1 MFFTQEDYRKIEK
14 WLLANSRK
22 DTDFVGA
29 ATPLKGNET
38 VVLVQNGKNVNVLLK
53 DLIEQI
59 FLLGVSDFLNVTDKY
74 GESRISLTQAIQLIP
89 YKSRKIGQVITF
101 LDEDGEWKLFQFQ
114 GERVNQWNNATLWV
128 DLIKRIQGISII
140 DSKSVD
146 NLNQTSLT
154 FEDKNYNTTDYSG
167 LGRVYL
173 RKNIQTVVNP
183 NTGIT
188 YSTNLLTQQMLNKE
202 NTIYVLQYDYSLNYQ
217 TISIPEGSI
226 LVFEGGDI
234 NNGTLNCN
242 STIIVG
248 KFRGNA
254 TIAGTY
260 SFQDAQADEE
270 DITQSQSSVLKFKN
284 KGYDEANFSGLG
296 RTYLRKNI
304 VNGVNVLTQDMI
316 NNPNT
321 IYHIQYDYN
330 LNGQTITIPSGCVL
344 LFEGGSISNGVV
356 KFNNTLLEGG
366 INIDC
371 TILGSLLNQEIKA
384 SWFVVQGSD
393 ISSILNITGVSRVI
407 IDIPSVIEKAIIINE
422 YKELIFNS
430 KVISTVPKST
440 SEILFTLNK
449 GGIIEGL
456 DIDIQNELHIV
467 VNCSTNTIIHNCKI
481 NYLFN
486 DGDGTQHYA
495 INVPEN
501 SKTVLIDNCEI
512 SGYKNLRIK
521 TDTFIGVRV
530 SEKTSNININ
540 GLYIHDIKVLTP
552 DVFGDVNG
560 VIRGVFWWSSTSTD
574 NIEVSSGTITNSIFQ
589 ELTTINDLGESI
601 IGDADS
607 IFMYS
612 PLGGEPNNGI
622 TNVIISNCTI
632 VNGGK
637 RAFKIYS
644 NGIKIKDCFITLS
657 KSVLEMMLCQATNL
671 TIENVVAD
679 IEGVCASFSNSKN
692 IVFNNFKEIG
702 GNGGTYATIAADLL
716 ANSSFNNCSFK
727 NRPTFLILRGI
738 SGVTQENLVFNEC
751 SITVSETIYSDR
763 ISVNHNNTIFNDCK
777 ITLAQEGTR
786 PDFPY
791 DCPAIYNNCIF
802 DLLNIYSVAFKVGS
816 NNDYGKNIETYN
828 CIYNVKSTNTDECA
842 IYKIIHDRL
851 PDTCGIDIHNAVIY
865 SDVNKDIIFVS
876 ANRGKIWADGID
888 MSEVKQGYFSYIY
901 ASTLQKTLDV
911 RLKNITLPS
920 SGYVRLG
927 GNIVNLILSNI
938 HRLNKYIYDSAINI
952 VTSPEGV
959 TLGTCYTEK
968 LFGHSSIYSI
978 GYSIFNPEID
988 GVMIYDGEFWR
999 NEDGTLLNKVNII

>member
-14 WLLANSRK
+14 WLLANSVK
-22 DTDFVGA
+22 DTEFAGA
-29 ATPLKGNET
+29 SLPLKGNET
-38 VVLVQNGKNVNVLLK
+38 VAFVQDGKNVNVFLK

-128 DLIKRIQGISII
+128 DLIERIQGISII
-140 DSKSVD
+140 DSEDITATVD

-154 FEDKNYNTTDYSG
+154 FADKNYNTTDYSG

-173 RKNIQTVVNP
+173 RKNIQRVQNP
-183 NTGIT
+183 NTGIF
-188 YSTNLLTQQMLNKE
+188 YNTNLLTQQMISKE
-202 NTIYVLQYDYSLNYQ
+202 NTIY
-217 TISIPEGSI
+217 I
-226 LVFEGGDI
+226 
-234 NNGTLNCN
+234 
-242 STIIVG
+242 
-248 KFRGNA
+248 
-254 TIAGTY
+254 
-260 SFQDAQADEE
+260 
-270 DITQSQSSVLKFKN
+270 
-284 KGYDEANFSGLG
+284 
-296 RTYLRKNI
+296 
-304 VNGVNVLTQDMI
+304 
-316 NNPNT
+316 
-321 IYHIQYDYN
+321 IQYDYN

-495 INVPEN
+495 INVSEN

-828 CIYNVKSTNTDECA
+828 CIYNVKSANTDECA

-865 SDVNKDIIFVS
+865 SDVNKDIVFVS

-938 HRLNKYIYDSAINI
+938 HRLNKYIYDPAIDI

>member
-14 WLLANSRK
+14 WLLANSVK
-22 DTDFVGA
+22 DTEFAGA
-29 ATPLKGNET
+29 SLPLKGNET
-38 VVLVQNGKNVNVLLK
+38 VAFVQNGKNVNVLLK

-140 DSKSVD
+140 DSEDITATVD

-154 FEDKNYNTTDYSG
+154 FADKNYNTTDYSG

-173 RKNIQTVVNP
+173 RKNIQRVQNP
-183 NTGIT
+183 NTGIF
-188 YSTNLLTQQMLNKE
+188 YNTNLLTQQMISKE
-202 NTIYVLQYDYSLNYQ
+202 NTIY
-217 TISIPEGSI
+217 I
-226 LVFEGGDI
+226 
-234 NNGTLNCN
+234 
-242 STIIVG
+242 
-248 KFRGNA
+248 
-254 TIAGTY
+254 
-260 SFQDAQADEE
+260 
-270 DITQSQSSVLKFKN
+270 
-284 KGYDEANFSGLG
+284 
-296 RTYLRKNI
+296 
-304 VNGVNVLTQDMI
+304 
-316 NNPNT
+316 
-321 IYHIQYDYN
+321 IQYDYN

-828 CIYNVKSTNTDECA
+828 CIYNVKSANTDECA

-865 SDVNKDIIFVS
+865 SDVNKDIVFVS

-938 HRLNKYIYDSAINI
+938 HRLNKYIYDPAIDI

>member
-14 WLLANSRK
+14 WLLANSVK
-22 DTDFVGA
+22 DTEFAGA
-29 ATPLKGNET
+29 SLPLKGNET
-38 VVLVQNGKNVNVLLK
+38 VAFVQDGKNVNVLLK

-140 DSKSVD
+140 DSEDITATVD

-154 FEDKNYNTTDYSG
+154 FADKNYNIADYSG

-173 RKNIQTVVNP
+173 RKNIQRVQNP
-183 NTGIT
+183 NTGIF
-188 YSTNLLTQQMLNKE
+188 YNTNLLTQQMISKE
-202 NTIYVLQYDYSLNYQ
+202 NTIY
-217 TISIPEGSI
+217 I
-226 LVFEGGDI
+226 
-234 NNGTLNCN
+234 
-242 STIIVG
+242 
-248 KFRGNA
+248 
-254 TIAGTY
+254 
-260 SFQDAQADEE
+260 
-270 DITQSQSSVLKFKN
+270 
-284 KGYDEANFSGLG
+284 
-296 RTYLRKNI
+296 
-304 VNGVNVLTQDMI
+304 
-316 NNPNT
+316 
-321 IYHIQYDYN
+321 IQYDYN

-540 GLYIHDIKVLTP
+540 GLHIHDIKVLTP

-763 ISVNHNNTIFNDCK
+763 IPVNHDNTIFNDCK

-786 PDFPY
+786 PNFPY

-828 CIYNVKSTNTDECA
+828 CIYNVKSANTDECA

-865 SDVNKDIIFVS
+865 SDVNKDIVFVS

-968 LFGHSSIYSI
+968 LFGHSSIYSM

>member
-14 WLLANSRK
+14 WLLANSVK
-22 DTDFVGA
+22 DTEFAGA
-29 ATPLKGNET
+29 SLPLKGNET
-38 VVLVQNGKNVNVLLK
+38 VAFVQNGKNVNVLLK

-128 DLIKRIQGISII
+128 DLIERIQGISII
-140 DSKSVD
+140 DSEDITATVD

-154 FEDKNYNTTDYSG
+154 FADKNYNTTDYSG

-173 RKNIQTVVNP
+173 RKNIQRVQNP
-183 NTGIT
+183 NTGIF
-188 YSTNLLTQQMLNKE
+188 YNTNLLTQQMLVKE
-202 NTIYVLQYDYSLNYQ
+202 NTIY
-217 TISIPEGSI
+217 I
-226 LVFEGGDI
+226 
-234 NNGTLNCN
+234 
-242 STIIVG
+242 
-248 KFRGNA
+248 
-254 TIAGTY
+254 
-260 SFQDAQADEE
+260 
-270 DITQSQSSVLKFKN
+270 
-284 KGYDEANFSGLG
+284 
-296 RTYLRKNI
+296 
-304 VNGVNVLTQDMI
+304 
-316 NNPNT
+316 
-321 IYHIQYDYN
+321 IQYDYN

-828 CIYNVKSTNTDECA
+828 CIYNVKSANTDECA

-865 SDVNKDIIFVS
+865 SDVNKDIVFVS

-938 HRLNKYIYDSAINI
+938 HRLNKYIYDPAINI

>member
-22 DTDFVGA
+22 DTEFAGA
-29 ATPLKGNET
+29 ETPFKGNET
-38 VVLVQNGKNVNVLLK
+38 IVLVQNGKNVKASVK
-53 DLIEQI
+53 DVVEQL
-59 FLLGVSDFLNVTDKY
+59 FLLGVSDFVNITDKY
-74 GESRISLTQAIQLIP
+74 GESYISLSQAIELIP
-89 YKSRKIGQVITF
+89 YKSRKVGQVITF
-101 LDEDGEWKLFQFQ
+101 LDDRGRWSMYQFQ
-114 GERVNQWNNATLWV
+114 GLRKNQWNTLSLWV
-128 DLIKRIQGISII
+128 DLLDLMKGLTII
-140 DSKSVD
+140 DSEDIITEVNSA
-146 NLNQTSLT
+146 NQTSLK
-154 FEDKNYNTTDYSG
+154 FADKTYNEADFSG
-167 LGRVYL
+167 LGRIYL
-173 RKNIQTVVNP
+173 RKNVVNVEDP
-183 NTGIT
+183 MTGNIIT
-188 YSTNLLTQQMLNKE
+188 MNLLQQSMISKE
-202 NTIYVLQYDYSLNYQ
+202 NTIY
-217 TISIPEGSI
+217 I
-226 LVFEGGDI
+226 
-234 NNGTLNCN
+234 
-242 STIIVG
+242 
-248 KFRGNA
+248 
-254 TIAGTY
+254 
-260 SFQDAQADEE
+260 
-270 DITQSQSSVLKFKN
+270 
-284 KGYDEANFSGLG
+284 
-296 RTYLRKNI
+296 
-304 VNGVNVLTQDMI
+304 
-316 NNPNT
+316 
-321 IYHIQYDYN
+321 IQYDYN
-330 LNGQTITIPSGCVL
+330 LNKQTITIPSGCVL